1 MGYSPWGHKESD
13 TTEQLHFLSFTFSVN
28 SVRMMSNISTFTKL
42 GKSSP
47 EKDDPKLQLA
57 KSLVVF
63 AL

>member
-1 MGYSPWGHKESD
+1 MGYSPWSHKELD
-13 TTEQLHFLSFTFSVN
+13 TTEQLHFLSFTLTVN
-28 SVRMMSNISTFTKL
+28 SIRMVSNVSTFTKP